1 VWIGRVATTVM
12 VVIALAWIPVIQGAR
27 GLYEYLQGIQAY
39 LAPPIAAVFFFGVF
53 MKRLTAAGCLAAL
66 LTGFAL
72 GMIRLLVD
80 TPVTLGMAGYEHGYS
95 PGSWLWILNNIYFQY
110 YGLLIFLV
118 SVAVLIVVSYA
129 TPPPADHQLKGLTY
143 ATVTSEQRRESRRSW
158 NHWDVLNSAVVL
170 LLIAAAYLYFNG

>member
-1 VWIGRVATTVM
+1 MTPLDWLT
-12 VVIALAWIPVIQGAR
+12 

-66 LTGFAL
+66 WTGFAL

-80 TPVTLGMAGYEHGYS
+80 TPVTLHGGIRARVHS
-95 PGSWLWILNNIYFQY
+95 G
-110 YGLLIFLV
+110 V
-118 SVAVLIVVSYA
+118 VALD
-129 TPPPADHQLKGLTY
+129 TQP
-143 ATVTSEQRRESRRSW
+143 
-158 NHWDVLNSAVVL
+158 WDVLNSAVVL